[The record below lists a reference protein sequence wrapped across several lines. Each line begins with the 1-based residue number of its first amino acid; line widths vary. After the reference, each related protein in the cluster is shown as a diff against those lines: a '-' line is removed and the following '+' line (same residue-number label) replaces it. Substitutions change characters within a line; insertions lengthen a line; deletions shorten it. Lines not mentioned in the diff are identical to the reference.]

1 MVKPGSQRQKEY
13 LQRLK
18 DKNRD
23 EYLKK
28 ERKRKNKKAHV
39 VESHRQAVLQ
49 QNTKIPREKSYKE
62 Q

>member
-23 EYLKK
+23 EYLEKEKK
-28 ERKRKNKKAHV
+28 E
-39 VESHRQAVLQ
+39 Q
-49 QNTKIPREKSYKE
+49 KSSCG
-62 Q
+62 